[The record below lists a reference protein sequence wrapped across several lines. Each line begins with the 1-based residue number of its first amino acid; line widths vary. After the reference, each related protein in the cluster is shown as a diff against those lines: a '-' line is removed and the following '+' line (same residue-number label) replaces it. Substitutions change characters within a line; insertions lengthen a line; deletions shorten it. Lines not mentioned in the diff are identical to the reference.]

1 MSLHAHPEKR
11 EETPAGSAMESL
23 AVLRIIDDDAEVG
36 LSFLGGMWACPVT
49 GDVTGIGRSLR
60 NGAVLLDPAVSRDH
74 ALLLRTKDDWRIEN
88 VSTHNPLWIGD
99 EEVTPGTGATLPLG
113 ATLRL
118 GDTRLQLLAPL
129 PEPEDDSPSALPHL
143 EQPDGGEQPTHDAGS
158 SAAPAQETR
167 AQETSGTRVLAPGV
181 TLQFALAGLHN
192 KRHWWIAVSV
202 ACVMVVACAIITLGT
217 AALVGR
223 DALISGGVTQV
234 LAALTIPLVPALG
247 VSLLVSFIDRYEREP
262 WLLLLA
268 AFFWGAIIAIPPV
281 LLIERALNATVIA
294 QIGGADL
301 AGGLAH
307 AAAQALSAGMTEE
320 LLKGAGLLLLLVAL
334 RDEFDNVTDGIV
346 YGLLIGAG
354 FAMVE
359 NFIYFALSPSEE
371 LRFLLL
377 GRIALGWLSH
387 STFTALI
394 GAGFGYARETAE
406 RRRRWRAPLIGL
418 LAAIALH
425 TLFDFVAFSAHV
437 VVTQEVVQPQQVR
450 LLALGALLLSY
461 GPLFAAQ
468 AVVLRIA
475 FASLEREAAIVRAYL
490 APEVLAGVVMPDE
503 YLLVQDAR
511 LSSRA
516 EWRFLLEY
524 GMRTYLTARA
534 LHQTLTGLAFRHWH
548 VAMGDPAKTGERQ
561 PEEMYRARIARLRRS
576 LLRQT

>member
-1 MSLHAHPEKR
+1 MSLHAHPEKSG
-11 EETPAGSAMESL
+11 EAPAGSAMESL

-49 GDVTGIGRSLR
+49 GDVTGVGRSLR
-60 NGAVLLDPAVSRDH
+60 NGAVLLDPAVSREH
-74 ALLLRTKDDWRIEN
+74 ALLVRTPDEWRIEN
-88 VSTHNPLWIGD
+88 VSTHNPLWVGD
-99 EEVTPGTGATLPLG
+99 EEIAPGTGAALALG
-113 ATLRL
+113 EMLRL
-118 GDTRLQLLAPL
+118 GDTRLQLLAPA
-129 PEPEDDSPSALPHL
+129 PEPEDAQPSEPPRL
-143 EQPDGGEQPTHDAGS
+143 EQQDG
-158 SAAPAQETR
+158 PAKPANGAVVAT
-167 AQETSGTRVLAPGV
+167 QETSGTRVLAPGV
-181 TLQFALAGLHN
+181 TLQFALSGLHN
-192 KRHWWIAVSV
+192 RRHWWIALAV
-202 ACVMVVACAIITLGT
+202 ACVAVVACVVITIGT
-217 AALVGR
+217 AALVGH
-223 DALISGGVTQV
+223 DAMISGGVSQV
-234 LAALTIPLVPALG
+234 LAALTIPLVPVLG

-268 AFFWGAIIAIPPV
+268 AFFWGAIIAIPLV
-281 LLIERALNATVIA
+281 LLIERALNATLLA
-294 QIGGADL
+294 QIGGVDL
-301 AGGLAH
+301 AGGLTH
-307 AAAQALSAGMTEE
+307 AAMQALSAGITEE

-359 NFIYFALSPSEE
+359 NFIYFALSSNEE

-394 GAGFGYARETAE
+394 GAGFGYARETAD

-418 LAAIALH
+418 FAAITLH
-425 TLFDFVAFSAHV
+425 ALFDFVAFAAHF
-437 VVTQEVVQPQQVR
+437 VVTQEIVQPQQVR
-450 LLALGALLLSY
+450 LLALGALLVSY

-475 FASLEREAAIVRAYL
+475 FASLEREAAIVRTYL

-511 LSSRA
+511 LRSRA

-524 GMRTYLTARA
+524 GIRTYLTARA

-548 VAMGDPAKTGERQ
+548 VDMGDPAKTGERQ

-576 LLRQT
+576 LLRQTYMAHQ

>member
-1 MSLHAHPEKR
+1 MSEVSQQARSRTSGEIQ
-11 EETPAGSAMESL
+11 AGSAMESL
-23 AVLRIIDDDAEVG
+23 AVLRIIDDDAEAG

-60 NGAVLLDPAVSRDH
+60 NGAVLLDPAVSREH
-74 ALLLRTKDDWRIEN
+74 ALLLRAPDEWRIEN
-88 VSTHNPLWIGD
+88 ISTHNPLWVGD
-99 EEVTPGTGATLPLG
+99 HEVAPGGGAAMPLG
-113 ATLRL
+113 ETLRL
-118 GDTRLQLLAPL
+118 GDTRLQLLAPIR
-129 PEPEDDSPSALPHL
+129 EPEDGATSESAQYDQL
-143 EQPDGGEQPTHDAGS
+143 GGSTEPAHGKI
-158 SAAPAQETR
+158 AP

-181 TLQFALAGLHN
+181 TLQFALAGLRN
-192 KRHWWIAVSV
+192 RRRWWIAVTV
-202 ACVMVVACAIITLGT
+202 ACMAVVMCAIITIGT
-217 AALVGR
+217 AALVGH
-223 DALISGGVTQV
+223 DALVSGGATQV

-281 LLIERALNATVIA
+281 LLIERTLNATLIA
-294 QIGGADL
+294 QFGGVDL

-307 AAAQALSAGMTEE
+307 AAMQALSAGVTEE
-320 LLKGAGLLLLLVAL
+320 LLKGAGLLLLLLAL
-334 RDEFDNVTDGIV
+334 RDEFDNVTDGII

-359 NFIYFALSPSEE
+359 NFIYFALSPRDE
-371 LRFLLL
+371 LQFLLL

-394 GAGFGYARETAE
+394 GAGFGYARETVE
-406 RRRRWRAPLIGL
+406 RRRRWRWPLIGL
-418 LAAIALH
+418 LTAIALH
-425 TLFDFVAFSAHV
+425 TFFDFVAFAAHF
-437 VVTQEVVQPQQVR
+437 VVTQAIVQPQQVR
-450 LLALGALLLSY
+450 LLALGTLLLSY

-490 APEVLAGVVMPDE
+490 APEVLAGVAMPDE
-503 YLLVQDAR
+503 YLLVQDAHLR
-511 LSSRA
+511 SRA

-548 VAMGDPAKTGERQ
+548 VAMGDPAKAGERQ
-561 PEEMYRARIARLRRS
+561 PEEVYRARIARLRRS

>member
-1 MSLHAHPEKR
+1 MNDVSQQTHTHSPTRSEVQVDR
-11 EETPAGSAMESL
+11 SVRSM
-23 AVLRIIDDDAEVG
+23 AVLRIIDDDAQVG
-36 LSFLGGMWACPVT
+36 QGFLGGMWACPVT
-49 GDVTGIGRSLR
+49 DDVTGLGRSLR
-60 NGAVLLDPAVSRDH
+60 NGAVLLDPAVSREH
-74 ALLLRTKDDWRIEN
+74 ALILRAPDEWRIEN

-99 EEVTPGTGATLPLG
+99 HEVPPGAGATLSPG
-113 ATLRL
+113 ETLRM
-118 GDTRLQLLAPL
+118 GDTRLQLLTPL
-129 PEPEDDSPSALPHL
+129 PETEERVPADAHQAALL
-143 EQPDGGEQPTHDAGS
+143 DGDGQPTSDKE
-158 SAAPAQETR
+158 AP

-181 TLQFALAGLHN
+181 TLQFALAGL
-192 KRHWWIAVSV
+192 RTRRSWWVAVLA
-202 ACVMVVACAIITLGT
+202 ACLAVVASAIITVGA

-223 DALISGGVTQV
+223 DALVSGGITQV

-268 AFFWGAIIAIPPV
+268 AFCWGAIIAIPPV
-281 LLIERALNATVIA
+281 LLIERALDTSILA
-294 QIGGADL
+294 QFTGTDL
-301 AGGLAH
+301 AGGLTH
-307 AAAQALSAGMTEE
+307 AAMQALSAGVTEE
-320 LLKGAGLLLLLVAL
+320 VLKGAGLLLLLLAL
-334 RDEFDNVTDGIV
+334 RDEFDNVTDGII

-359 NFIYFALSPSEE
+359 NFIYFALSPSNE

-406 RRRRWRAPLIGL
+406 RKRKWRAPLIGL
-418 LAAIALH
+418 LAAIVLH
-425 TLFDFVAFSAHV
+425 TFFDFVAFTAHFV
-437 VVTQEVVQPQQVR
+437 IAQAIVQPQQVR
-450 LLALGALLLSY
+450 VLALGTILLSY

-468 AVVLRIA
+468 AIVLRIA
-475 FASLEREAAIVRAYL
+475 FTSLEREAAIVRAYL
-490 APEVLAGVVMPDE
+490 APEVLAGVAMPDE

-511 LSSRA
+511 LRSRA

-524 GMRTYLTARA
+524 GPRTYLTARA

-561 PEEMYRARIARLRRS
+561 PEDVYRARIARLRRS

>member
-1 MSLHAHPEKR
+1 M
-11 EETPAGSAMESL
+11 GSL
-23 AVLRIIDDDAEVG
+23 AVLRIVDDDSQIG
-36 LSFLGGMWACPVT
+36 LGFLGGMWACPVT

-60 NGAVLLDPAVSRDH
+60 NGAVLLDPAVSREH
-74 ALLLRTKDDWRIEN
+74 AILLRAPDEWRIEN
-88 VSTHNPLWIGD
+88 ISNHNPLWIGD
-99 EEVTPGTGATLPLG
+99 HEVSPGMGAALSSG
-113 ATLRL
+113 DVLRL
-118 GDTRLQLLAPL
+118 GDTRLQLLAPMQ
-129 PEPEDDSPSALPHL
+129 EPDENAPSDAPQG
-143 EQPDGGEQPTHDAGS
+143 EQPDASTQATG
-158 SAAPAQETR
+158 
-167 AQETSGTRVLAPGV
+167 GTRVLAPGV
-181 TLQFALAGLHN
+181 TLQFALSGLRN
-192 KRHWWIAVSV
+192 GRRWWIAVLL
-202 ACVMVVACAIITLGT
+202 ACVTVVASATITLGT

-223 DALISGGVTQV
+223 DALVSGGVAQV

-262 WLLLLA
+262 WLVLLA
-268 AFFWGAIIAIPPV
+268 AFFWGALIAIPPV
-281 LLIERALNATVIA
+281 LLIERTLNATVLA
-294 QIGGADL
+294 QFGGIDL

-307 AAAQALSAGMTEE
+307 AAVQAFSAGVTEE
-320 LLKGAGLLLLLVAL
+320 VLKGAGLLLLLLAL

-359 NFIYFALSPSEE
+359 NFIYFALSPSAE
-371 LRFLLL
+371 LRFLLF

-387 STFTALI
+387 STFTALV

-425 TLFDFVAFSAHV
+425 TFFDFVAFAAHF
-437 VVTQEVVQPQQVR
+437 VVTQAIVQPQQVR
-450 LLALGALLLSY
+450 VLALGTLLLSY

-490 APEVLAGVVMPDE
+490 APEVLAGVAMPDE
-503 YLLVQDAR
+503 YLLVQHAHLR
-511 LSSRA
+511 SQA

-524 GMRTYLTARA
+524 GFRTYLTARA

-548 VAMGDPAKTGERQ
+548 VAMGDPAKASERQ
-561 PEEMYRARIARLRRS
+561 PEDVYRARIARLRRS
-576 LLRQT
+576 LLRQTWTARP

>member
-1 MSLHAHPEKR
+1 MSDESQHVHPR
-11 EETPAGSAMESL
+11 QSDPVATMGRTMGSL
-23 AVLRIIDDDAEVG
+23 AILRIIDDDPRAG

-60 NGAVLLDPAVSRDH
+60 NGAVLLDPAVSREH
-74 ALLLRTKDDWRIEN
+74 ALLLRAPDEWRIEN
-88 VSTHNPLWIGD
+88 ISTHNPLWVD
-99 EEVTPGTGATLPLG
+99 DSEVSPGHGVALSPG
-113 ATLRL
+113 ETLRL
-118 GDTRLQLLAPL
+118 GDTCLQLLAPAQ
-129 PEPEDDSPSALPHL
+129 EPEEHMPSESPQL
-143 EQPDGGEQPTHDAGS
+143 EHPDGSTQPTTS
-158 SAAPAQETR
+158 MVSVVAPP
-167 AQETSGTRVLAPGV
+167 QETSGTRILAPGV
-181 TLQFALAGLHN
+181 TLQFALAGLRN
-192 KRHWWIAVSV
+192 GRRWWIAVLV
-202 ACVMVVACAIITLGT
+202 ACVAVAASAILTIGT
-217 AALVGR
+217 AALVGH
-223 DALISGGVTQV
+223 DALASGGVAQV

-281 LLIERALNATVIA
+281 LLIERALNATLIA
-294 QIGGADL
+294 QIGGVDL
-301 AGGLAH
+301 AGGLTR
-307 AAAQALSAGMTEE
+307 AAMQALSAGVTEE
-320 LLKGAGLLLLLVAL
+320 LLKGMGLLLLLLAL
-334 RDEFDNVTDGIV
+334 RDEFDNVTDGII

-359 NFIYFALSPSEE
+359 NFIYFALSPSQD

-387 STFTALI
+387 STFTALV

-425 TLFDFVAFSAHV
+425 TFFDFVAFAAHFV
-437 VVTQEVVQPQQVR
+437 VAQAIVQPEQVR
-450 LLALGALLLSY
+450 LLALGTLLLSY

-468 AVVLRIA
+468 ALVLRIA

-490 APEVLAGVVMPDE
+490 APEVLAGVAMPDE

-511 LSSRA
+511 LRARA
-516 EWRFLLEY
+516 EWRFLLEF
-524 GMRTYLTARA
+524 GIRTCLTARA

-561 PEEMYRARIARLRRS
+561 PEDVYRARIARLRRS